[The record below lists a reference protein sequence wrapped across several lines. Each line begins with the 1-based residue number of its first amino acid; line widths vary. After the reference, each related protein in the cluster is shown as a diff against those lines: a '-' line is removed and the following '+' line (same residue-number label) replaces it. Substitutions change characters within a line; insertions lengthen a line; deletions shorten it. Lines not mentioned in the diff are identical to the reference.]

1 MAVAQKTRYRWL
13 DLLRGA
19 AVVNMVAF
27 HVCYDWFE
35 VFARLPGWYFLW
47 PSRLWQQAIC
57 CTFILAS
64 GFSTCLGRRALRHG
78 LILNLCGFGVSAVTL
93 LALPGEAV
101 RFGVLNL
108 LGCGA
113 LLVWALRPALEKLP
127 AAVGFGGSL
136 FLFALTRHLPEG
148 YLGFLGLWRQPLPAG
163 LYRWNALAFLGLP
176 GPTFSSSD
184 YFPLAPWSFL
194 FLAGWFICRLARPR
208 LEGFL
213 PRLAFPP
220 LEWAGRHSLA
230 VYLVHQPVCMAVC
243 WLLAL
248 VL

>member
-27 HVCYDWFE
+27 HFCYDWYE

-47 PSRLWQQAIC
+47 PIRLWQQAIC
-57 CTFILAS
+57 CTFILTA
-64 GFSTCLGRRALRHG
+64 GFSAHLGRRALRHG

-101 RFGVLNL
+101 RFGILNL
-108 LGCGA
+108 LGCA
-113 LLVWALRPALEKLP
+113 VLLAWALRPALEKLP
-127 AAVGFGGSL
+127 AAAGLAASL

-148 YLGFLGLWRQPLPAG
+148 HLGLLGLWRLDLPAG

-176 GPTFSSSD
+176 GPTFTSSD
-184 YFPLAPWSFL
+184 YFPLAPWFFL
-194 FLAGWFICRLARPR
+194 FLAGWFLCKLARPR

-213 PRLAFPP
+213 PRLGCPP

-230 VYLVHQPVCMAVC
+230 VYLIHQPVCMAVC
-243 WLLAL
+243 WLLNL
-248 VL
+248 